1 MKDRDLFAGMAL
13 IGLIIKSNIVRAD
26 RNKPDEVETLK
37 KICSRKAEGAYLY
50 ADEMIQRRWNK
61 EDFDGET
68 MY

>member
-26 RNKPDEVETLK
+26 RNKPDEVEALK
-37 KICSRKAEGAYLY
+37 KICSQKAESAYLY
-50 ADEMIQRRWNK
+50 ADEMIQKRWNK
-61 EDFDGET
+61 EDFDGDT